1 MRDRVLREAG
11 GVALVLGAI
20 LVAVA
25 LLSHSPMD
33 PSPFHASTE
42 RVSPANWAGWLGAT
56 LSAALLSL
64 IGLTAL
70 LLPPIGAVLGWRI
83 LRQRPLENPSLALT
97 GWLIIVLSLP
107 GLVSLVA
114 LDIPYRGGAVPS
126 AGFVGRAA
134 SDLLGGFAGPVG
146 RMVIL
151 AFFSLIG
158 VLLVSGRSAAALAEA
173 VAARVRNRLEGR
185 RRERLRKKR
194 ERQQQ
199 QDRRKVLER
208 QLARI
213 DTEGSYRG
221 SLTVKQVEGKG
232 RFRIVRRPAEGAEPP
247 PPAEEPRPEPEATP
261 EPVAPKRPS
270 KPRAREAGRRQG
282 RPGGVRLRRGPR
294 GLRPAPHQLPRRAHG
309 GRSARLQR
317 HDRDVEADH
326 DQVPRVPG
334 PRRGREH
341 PHRAGDHDLRV
352 SARAGGEDLGG
363 PEPGRGPG
371 ARPRSESVRIERI
384 PGRATVGI
392 EVPNPDPEVIRLR
405 TLIEAPEFQHAQLA
419 AHPGPRRGH
428 PGQAVLR
435 RPGAACRTC

>member
-70 LLPPIGAVLGWRI
+70 LLPPVGAVLGWRI
-83 LRQRPLENPSLALT
+83 LRQRPLESPSLALI
-97 GWLIIVLSLP
+97 GWLIVVLALP
-107 GLVSLVA
+107 GMVSLVA
-114 LDIPYRGGAVPS
+114 FDIPYRGGSVPC
-126 AGFVGRAA
+126 AGLVGLAA

-146 RMVIL
+146 RLVIL
-151 AFFSLIG
+151 AFFLMIG
-158 VLLVSGRSAAALAEA
+158 ALLVSGRSAAALAEA
-173 VAARVRNRLEGR
+173 VAGRVRDRLEGR
-185 RRERLRKKR
+185 QRERLRKQR

-232 RFRIVRRPAEGAEPP
+232 RFRIVRRPGQEAETAA
-247 PPAEEPRPEPEATP
+247 PAEEPKPEPAH
-261 EPVAPKRPS
+261 APQKRAP
-270 KPRAREAGRRQG
+270 KPRAERK
-282 RPGGVRLRRGPR
+282 
-294 GLRPAPHQLPRRAHG
+294 PAADKVVQEEF
-309 GRSARLQR
+309 
-317 HDRDVEADH
+317 DFVE
-326 DQVPRVPG
+326 
-334 PRRGREH
+334 
-341 PHRAGDHDLRV
+341 DLESYDPRV
-352 SARAGGEDLGG
+352 SASSMS
-363 PEPGRGPG
+363 RGTP
-371 ARPRSESVRIERI
+371 PS
-384 PGRATVGI
+384 AT
-392 EVPNPDPEVIRLR
+392 R
-405 TLIEAPEFQHAQLA
+405 TP
-419 AHPGPRRGH
+419 
-428 PGQAVLR
+428 
-435 RPGAACRTC
+435 